1 MSQKTRIDS
10 QAASDNVADSLYAQ
24 TEGKGSL
31 NRTFIPGMKLKN
43 VVEDEA
49 GQDASG
55 AHDIFRLEF
64 QSRPVAGILYSISR
78 SQLGEIFP
86 VYVGRNTIGNNPESD
101 IYLSE
106 ATVAPNHALLLIRM
120 ITFPDG
126 SVKVTMSISDQGSDY
141 GTRINGVRLD
151 EEVSGLSPND
161 LVSVGNAYKF
171 LFIPLDPHVSG
182 LNVAEDFKATPRV
195 ENRPMINTDYLN
207 YISAVDNTV
216 YPNAVGEADEQ
227 AFYGRSVKAKE
238 DHSSK
243 KTL

>member
-10 QAASDNVADSLYAQ
+10 RVAPDNTANTLYAQ
-24 TEGKGSL
+24 SEGNGAL
-31 NRTFIPGMKLKN
+31 NRTFIPGMKRKN
-43 VVEDEA
+43 LAEDKASQESSAA
-49 GQDASG
+49 GDS
-55 AHDIFRLEF
+55 FRLEF

-86 VYVGRNTIGNNPESD
+86 VYVGRNTIGNNPEAD

-106 ATVAPNHALLLIRM
+106 ATVAPNHGLLLIRM

-126 SVKVTMSISDQGSDY
+126 SVKVTMSISDQGSEY

-151 EEVSGLSPND
+151 EEVSSLSPND
-161 LVSVGNAYKF
+161 LITVGNAYQF
-171 LFIPLDPHVSG
+171 LFIPLDPKVSG
-182 LNVAEDFKATPRV
+182 LYVAEDFQATPRV
-195 ENRPMINTDYLN
+195 ENRPVINTDYLN

-243 KTL
+243 KTI